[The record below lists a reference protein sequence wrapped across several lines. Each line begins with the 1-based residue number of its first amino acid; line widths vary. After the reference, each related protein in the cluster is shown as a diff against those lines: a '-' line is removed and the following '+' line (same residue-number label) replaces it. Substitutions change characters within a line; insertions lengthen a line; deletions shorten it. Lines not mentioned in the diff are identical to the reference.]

1 MAQAAELF
9 EEFTGHQAKGYTKLQ
24 VKWPEVAL
32 QVGKVDAIMYTTVR
46 DGVTEHYKHDFKD
59 SSRPTLI
66 SNFDGSNIGV
76 VGGRYKFTERGI
88 EDF

>member
-1 MAQAAELF
+1 MN
-9 EEFTGHQAKGYTKLQ
+9 

-59 SSRPTLI
+59 SSRPTSYL
-66 SNFDGSNIGV
+66 
-76 VGGRYKFTERGI
+76 KFWR
-88 EDF
+88 F